1 MSCISPAGRR
11 WPLSVSALGCPW
23 LYRSIGRSGHGVVE
37 APHDD
42 SVLPVRSGAKGTRTP
57 DPLLAKEVAA
67 TGGPAA
73 ARVKSTAGCSVNDRQ
88 SPWVTLLTGTWR
100 ARLGLAD
107 LPYSPAVY
115 PRGQE
120 RFRVMSAL

>member
-1 MSCISPAGRR
+1 MTCSLARKGRPSPAA
-11 WPLSVSALGCPW
+11 V
-23 LYRSIGRSGHGVVE
+23 YDE
-37 APHDD
+37 
-42 SVLPVRSGAKGTRTP
+42 
-57 DPLLAKEVAA
+57 PLLAKEVAA